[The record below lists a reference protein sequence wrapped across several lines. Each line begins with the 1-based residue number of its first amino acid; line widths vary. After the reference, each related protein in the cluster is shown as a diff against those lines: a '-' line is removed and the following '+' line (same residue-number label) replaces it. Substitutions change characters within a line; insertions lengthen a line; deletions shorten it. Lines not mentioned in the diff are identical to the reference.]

1 MKKMK
6 IVDTSFRFSRL
17 IKDKCKWNINCS
29 SHFMQEKHHYF
40 EIKSKMSIMNIMP
53 VYKSMFKIFFLKVEY
68 KGISEFTLFQM
79 TNVDGKR
86 RIKETIYSLV

>member
-1 MKKMK
+1 
-6 IVDTSFRFSRL
+6 
-17 IKDKCKWNINCS
+17 
-29 SHFMQEKHHYF
+29 
-40 EIKSKMSIMNIMP
+40 MSIMNIMP